1 MYNMNDL
8 IDLVQS
14 ECRDIISPD
23 IYLAKVVR
31 AYPDLEITFKGIRI
45 YTEQINLT
53 SWVTYLIKGFTTQG
67 SNSHSHSVKL
77 NGINVGDTVLVKS
90 LGDKVIILD
99 KVVE

>member
-1 MYNMNDL
+1 MYNINDL
-8 IDLVQS
+8 IDLVKE
-14 ECRDIISPD
+14 ECKKVISPEL
-23 IYLAKVVR
+23 YLAKVVR
-31 AYPDLEITFKGIRI
+31 SYPDLEIEFKGIRI

-53 SWVTYLIKGFTTQG
+53 SWATYLIKGFTTQG
-67 SNSHSHSVKL
+67 SNSHSHTVKL